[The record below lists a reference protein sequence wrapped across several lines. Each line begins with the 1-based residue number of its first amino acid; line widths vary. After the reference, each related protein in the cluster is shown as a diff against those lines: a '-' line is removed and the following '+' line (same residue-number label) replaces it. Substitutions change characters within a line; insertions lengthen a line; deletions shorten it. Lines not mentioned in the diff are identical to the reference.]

1 MSKTIVRYNN
11 CELSFTDDDV
21 LDIENVLFEGDYNCH
36 KRHLWLIHDHG
47 FTICVVEADS
57 LQDALDEAVDA
68 DKLDRFQIHPENE
81 SDRDDYM
88 TSDVSEMAAGYDP
101 ECPEYVDADG
111 VKWWWKV
118 EPASLGNAG
127 EPFDIDSIGYVAL
140 PLPKRSVTRL
150 FGECIE
156 ATDGHFA

>member
-11 CELSFTDDDV
+11 CELSFTYDDV

-88 TSDVSEMAAGYDP
+88 KMAAGYDP
-101 ECPEYVDADG
+101 ECPDYVDADG

-118 EPASLGNAG
+118 EPARLGNAG
-127 EPFDIDSIGYVAL
+127 EPFDIDTIGYVAL